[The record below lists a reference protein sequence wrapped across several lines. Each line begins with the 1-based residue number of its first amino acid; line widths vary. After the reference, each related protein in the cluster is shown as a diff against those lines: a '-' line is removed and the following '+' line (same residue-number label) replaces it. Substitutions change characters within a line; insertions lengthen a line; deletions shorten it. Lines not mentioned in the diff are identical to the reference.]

1 MKKNIFCLIILGISI
16 CAFTVYNQYNKST
29 EDTVPPKITCEEKTI
44 TASVNITD
52 EELISGIVATDNRDG
67 DVSKSLVIENMS
79 NFIDENTR
87 IVTYCAIDKSMNVSR
102 IERTL
107 IYTDYEMPKFELSE
121 PLSFVIGSKINF
133 LGNISATSTL
143 DGDLTKK
150 IRYGLDV
157 MVDNM
162 TPGKYPIEFRV
173 ADSCGKISYL
183 NTEVEV
189 YDRTFAGIDV
199 RLTDYI
205 LYLPKDSKFKAE
217 DYYKGSNVEGELSI
231 DSNVNTKVTGTYHV
245 DYIVHG
251 INASGKSRMIV
262 VVY

>member
-1 MKKNIFCLIILGISI
+1 MKKNIFCLIILAISI
-16 CAFTVYNQYNKST
+16 IAFTVYNQYNKAT
-29 EDTVPPKITCEEKTI
+29 EDTIPPKVTCEEKTI
-44 TASVNITD
+44 TASVSVTD
-52 EELISGIVATDNRDG
+52 EELISGIVATDDRDG
-67 DVSKSLVIENMS
+67 DVSKSLVIEDMS

-107 IYTDYEMPKFELSE
+107 IYTDYEPPRFELSE
-121 PLSFVIGSKINF
+121 PLTFVVGSKINF
-133 LGNISATSTL
+133 LGNVSATSTL

-150 IRYGLDV
+150 IRYGLET

-162 TPGKYPIEFRV
+162 APGTYPIEFRV

-199 RLTDYI
+199 RLSDYI
-205 LYLPKDSKFKAE
+205 VYLPKGAKFNAE
-217 DYYKGSNVEGELSI
+217 DYYKGSNVEGELTIES
-231 DSNVNTKVTGTYHV
+231 DVNTKTAGTYHAE
-245 DYIVHG
+245 YIVHG
-251 INASGKSRMIV
+251 INASGKSRLIV